1 MLHFA
6 TICDTRYTLRD
17 GSTCHSRT
25 RHQDGRRP
33 LKCTNP
39 VDFHLVPKVKIS
51 LTRQGGILHF
61 LSDFFPAELDKFVF
75 LGHPKNSQFTTPFIF
90 NFSSILP
97 SSINP
102 SPLFLHHLLS
112 NSSLISPFCSSSAS
126 LWYFWHF
133 TSISPPC
140 LLDNN

>member
-1 MLHFA
+1 MY
-6 TICDTRYTLRD
+6 IYTYAAIIQAPT
-17 GSTCHSRT
+17 STQEPQPDARQM
-25 RHQDGRRP
+25 QDGRRP

-75 LGHPKNSQFTTPFIF
+75 LGHPKISQFPTPFIF

-97 SSINP
+97 SYINP

-126 LWYFWHF
+126 L
-133 TSISPPC
+133 
-140 LLDNN
+140 